1 MFFHNRFV
9 LGFVLLS
16 FTSAYS
22 QEPVFTGNVSVTY
35 AEAISAY
42 QRLADAHSAAT
53 LHEIGSTDVGRPPH
67 VFVIDKG
74 GKGFD
79 PALSNRSVLL
89 INNGIHPGEPCGID
103 ASIQLAERLLSARA
117 PYSAWLD
124 SVVVAIIP
132 VYNVGGALRRGCCVR
147 ANQNGPDEYGFRG
160 NARNLDLN
168 RDFIK
173 ADSENAKAFY
183 RIFHWVK
190 PHVVI
195 DTHTSNGADY
205 QYVMTMINTQPD
217 KAGEAQGAYMR
228 ETMNPDVYAR
238 MEQAGFGM
246 TPYVFS
252 MGVTPETGLRDYLE
266 TPRYTTGY
274 AALFNA
280 IGYTSETHMLKPFAQ
295 RVEST
300 YQFLRAT
307 LEHMHANNRALI
319 ELRRASDRQVETQ
332 KTFAIDWELDTT
344 QFRMIP
350 FRGYEAHYP
359 KSKIHGE
366 SRLAYDR
373 SRPFEREIR
382 YYDRYKVTREV
393 QAPVAYIVPQAWREV
408 IERFKLNGVL
418 MERLER
424 DTVVELEVYYIR
436 EFTSSNGVYEGHHL
450 NTVNALEVQNE
461 AVQLFAG
468 DYVVYVN
475 QVSNRYIVE
484 TLEPQAVDA
493 FFRWNFFDSVLQ
505 QKEWYSDY
513 VFEDTAADLLAE
525 NAALRAEFEA
535 AKASD
540 ADLAASPKRQL
551 FWIYLR
557 SPFYE
562 GTVNR
567 YPVFRMVDNM
577 ELR

>member
-1 MFFHNRFV
+1 MVFHNRILV
-9 LGFVLLS
+9 CIALLS
-16 FTSAYS
+16 ITTLYG
-22 QEPVFTGNVSVTY
+22 QERAFTGNVSVSY
-35 AEAISAY
+35 EEAIAVY
-42 QRLADAHSAAT
+42 ERMADQHADAT
-53 LHEIGSTDVGRPPH
+53 LYEMGSTDVGRPLH

-74 GKGFD
+74 QKGFD
-79 PALSNRSVLL
+79 PEKSGRSVIL

-103 ASIQLAERLLSARA
+103 ASLQLAERLLSGRS
-117 PYSAWLD
+117 PYTDWLD

-147 ANQNGPDEYGFRG
+147 ANQNGPEAYGFRG

-217 KAGEAQGAYMR
+217 KAGEEQGAYIR
-228 ETMNPDVYAR
+228 EHMNPDVYSR

-252 MGVTPETGLRDYLE
+252 RGVTPETGLRDYLE

-274 AALFNA
+274 AALFNT

-319 ELRRASDRQVETQ
+319 ELRRASDRQVENQ

-366 SRLAYDR
+366 PRLAYDR

-393 QAPVAYIVPQAWREV
+393 DAPVAYVVPQAWREV
-408 IERFKLNGVL
+408 IERFKLNGVQ
-418 MERLER
+418 MTRLER
-424 DTVVELEVYYIR
+424 DTVVVLEVYYIR
-436 EFTSSNGVYEGHHL
+436 EFTSSTSVYEGHHV
-450 NTVNALEVQNE
+450 NTANALELQRE
-461 AVQLFAG
+461 DVQLFAG

-513 VFEDTAADLLAE
+513 VFEDTAAELLAE
-525 NAALRAEFEA
+525 NSDLRAEFEA

-540 ADLAASPKRQL
+540 LELAASPQRQL

-567 YPVFRMVDNM
+567 YPVFRMIEKM

>member
-1 MFFHNRFV
+1 MVFHNCILV
-9 LGFVLLS
+9 SIALLS
-16 FTSAYS
+16 ISTIYG
-22 QEPVFTGNVSVTY
+22 QEPAFTGNVSVTY

-42 QRLADAHSAAT
+42 QRLAEAHADAT
-53 LHEIGSTDVGRPPH
+53 LHEMGSTDVGRPLH
-67 VFVIDKG
+67 VFIIDKG

-79 PALSNRSVLL
+79 PEVSERTVLL

-103 ASIQLAERLLSARA
+103 ASIQLAERLLSGAA

-147 ANQNGPDEYGFRG
+147 ANQNGPEEYGFRG

-217 KAGEAQGAYMR
+217 KAGEEQGAYIR
-228 ETMNPDVYAR
+228 EHMNPDVYSR
-238 MEQAGFGM
+238 MEKSGFGM
-246 TPYVFS
+246 SPYVFS

-274 AALFNA
+274 AALFNT

-307 LEHMHANNRALI
+307 LEHMHANNRTLIAL
-319 ELRRASDRQVETQ
+319 RHASDRKVENQ

-344 QFRMIP
+344 RFRMIP
-350 FRGYEAHYP
+350 FRGFEAHYP

-366 SRLAYDR
+366 PRLAYDR
-373 SRPFEREIR
+373 AQPFEREIR
-382 YYDRYKVTREV
+382 YYDRYKVTRAV
-393 QAPVAYIVPQAWREV
+393 DAPTAYIVPQAWREV
-408 IERFKLNGVL
+408 VERFALNGVK
-418 MERLER
+418 MERLQR
-424 DTVVELEVYYIR
+424 DTVVKLEVYYIR
-436 EFTSSNGVYEGHHL
+436 SFTSSTSVYEGHHV
-450 NTVNALEVQNE
+450 NTANALEVQRE
-461 AVQLFAG
+461 DVQLFAG
-468 DYVVYVN
+468 DYVVHVN

-525 NAALRAEFEA
+525 NSVLRAEFEA

-540 ADLAASPKRQL
+540 LELAASPQRQL

-567 YPVFRMVDNM
+567 YPVFRMVEKM

>member
-1 MFFHNRFV
+1 MVFHNCILV
-9 LGFVLLS
+9 SIALLS
-16 FTSAYS
+16 ISTIYG
-22 QEPVFTGNVSVTY
+22 QEPAFTGNVSVTY

-42 QRLADAHSAAT
+42 QRLAEAHADAT
-53 LHEIGSTDVGRPPH
+53 LHEVGSTDVGRPLH
-67 VFVIDKG
+67 VFIIDKG

-79 PALSNRSVLL
+79 PDVSERTVLL

-103 ASIQLAERLLSARA
+103 ASIQLAERLLSGAA
-117 PYSAWLD
+117 PYSDWLD

-147 ANQNGPDEYGFRG
+147 ANQNGPEAYGFRG

-217 KAGEAQGAYMR
+217 KAGEEQGAYIR
-228 ETMNPDVYAR
+228 EHMNPDVYSR
-238 MEQAGFGM
+238 MEKSGFGM

-274 AALFNA
+274 AALFNT

-319 ELRRASDRQVETQ
+319 ALRHTSDRKVETQ

-344 QFRMIP
+344 RFRMIP
-350 FRGYEAHYP
+350 FRGFEAHYP

-366 SRLAYDR
+366 QRLAYDR
-373 SRPFEREIR
+373 SQPFEREIR
-382 YYDRYKVTREV
+382 YYDRYKVTRAV
-393 QAPVAYIVPQAWREV
+393 DAPTAYIVPQAWREV
-408 IERFKLNGVL
+408 VERFALNGVK
-418 MERLER
+418 MERLQR
-424 DTVVELEVYYIR
+424 DTVVKLEVYYIR
-436 EFTSSNGVYEGHHL
+436 SFTSSTSVYEGHHV
-450 NTVNALEVQNE
+450 NTANALEVQRE
-461 AVQLFAG
+461 DVQLFAG

-475 QVSNRYIVE
+475 QVCNRYIVE

-525 NAALRAEFEA
+525 NSELRAEFEA

-540 ADLAASPKRQL
+540 LELAASPQRQL

-567 YPVFRMVDNM
+567 YPVFRMVEKM

>member
-1 MFFHNRFV
+1 MVFHKAGIFLV
-9 LGFVLLS
+9 VWLS
-16 FTSAYS
+16 ITGLYGQLPAFS
-22 QEPVFTGNVSVTY
+22 GNVSVTY
-35 AEAISAY
+35 EEAVSAY
-42 QRLADAHSAAT
+42 RQMAENHTDAT
-53 LHEIGSTDVGRPPH
+53 LYEIGSTDVGRPLH

-79 PALSNRSVLL
+79 SNASGKSVLL

-103 ASIQLAERLLSARA
+103 ASIQLAERLLSDRSG
-117 PYSAWLD
+117 YSTLLD

-147 ANQNGPDEYGFRG
+147 ANQNGPEAYGFRG

-217 KAGEAQGAYMR
+217 KAGATQGAYIR
-228 ETMNPDVYAR
+228 QSMNPDIYAR
-238 MEQAGFGM
+238 MEKSGFGM

-274 AALFNA
+274 AALFNT
-280 IGYTSETHMLKPFAQ
+280 IGYTSETHMLKPFPQ

-300 YQFLRAT
+300 YQFLKAT
-307 LEHMHANNRALI
+307 LEHMFQNNSALI
-319 ELRRASDRQVETQ
+319 ALRNASDRQVENQ
-332 KTFAIDWELDTT
+332 KIFALDWELDTT

-350 FRGYEAHYP
+350 FRGFEAHYP
-359 KSKIHGE
+359 KSRIHGE
-366 SRLAYDR
+366 ARLAYDR
-373 SRPFEREIR
+373 AQPFEREIR
-382 YYDRYKVTREV
+382 YYDRYKITRSVE
-393 QAPVAYIVPQAWREV
+393 APIAYVVPQAWREV
-408 IERFKLNGVL
+408 IERFKLNDVQ
-418 MERLER
+418 MERLQR

-436 EFTSSNGVYEGHHL
+436 SFSSSGSVYEGHHV
-450 NTVNALEVQNE
+450 NTVKELEVMHE
-461 AVQLFAG
+461 EVQLFAG
-468 DYVVYVN
+468 DYIIRVN
-475 QVSNRYIVE
+475 QAVNRYIVE

-513 VFEDTAADLLAE
+513 VFEDTAAALLE
-525 NAALRAEFEA
+525 EDETLRTAFDK
-535 AKASD
+535 AKADDSE
-540 ADLAASPKRQL
+540 LAASPSKQL
-551 FWIYLR
+551 FWIYTR

-567 YPVFRMVDNM
+567 YPVYRVVDNL